1 METSS
6 IMETSNMDIRDMKT
20 RYKNRWLAL
29 SLMAASMLLASVSA
43 SAWNGNHDHHQHNRY
58 EQRIQH
64 ERYAHQQHV
73 KQQIKQRARYRAA
86 QRHAAYHQ
94 WRRGEYLP
102 VAYHSPR
109 YVVNNWRAY
118 RLSAPPRGHE
128 WLRINGRFVQ
138 VSVGNHRISRI
149 W

>member
-1 METSS
+1 MSYRDDSHDDDRVFEQIMKSPLTLKSLIMIGLSMVS
-6 IMETSNMDIRDMKT
+6 IHSFAYNHYDDHGS
-20 RYKNRWLAL
+20 RYK
-29 SLMAASMLLASVSA
+29 
-43 SAWNGNHDHHQHNRY
+43 HQQRY
-58 EQRIQH
+58 EHR
-64 ERYAHQQHV
+64 
-73 KQQIKQRARYRAA
+73 QQIKQHIKERVQYRAA
-86 QRHAAYHQ
+86 QRHVAYHQ

-109 YVVNNWRAY
+109 YVVSDWRAY

-138 VSVGNHRISRI
+138 VSVGDHRISRL

>member
-1 METSS
+1 
-6 IMETSNMDIRDMKT
+6 MKILN
-20 RYKNRWLAL
+20 REMNVMKIVHLKNRILAL
-29 SLMAASMLLASVSA
+29 SMLAASLMLASVSA
-43 SAWNGNHDHHQHNRY
+43 SAWSGHDHGNHQHSRY
-58 EQRIQH
+58 EQ
-64 ERYAHQQHV
+64 RYAHQQQV
-73 KQQIKQRARYRAA
+73 KQQLKQRARYRAA

-128 WLRINGRFVQ
+128 WLRVNGRFVQ
-138 VSVGNHRISRI
+138 VSVGNHRVSRI